1 MRENFSIQSSRQ
13 SIDGQAFQSSTKIRF
28 FLILLLLCTLF
39 LILIQPSLFKFLLNS
54 SPMLWE
60 CMYQVSKL

>member
-1 MRENFSIQSSRQ
+1 MRENFSIQSSGQ
-13 SIDGQAFQSSTKIRF
+13 SIDGQAFQLNTKIRF

-39 LILIQPSLFKFLLNS
+39 LILIQPNLFKFLLNS

-60 CMYQVSKL
+60 CM